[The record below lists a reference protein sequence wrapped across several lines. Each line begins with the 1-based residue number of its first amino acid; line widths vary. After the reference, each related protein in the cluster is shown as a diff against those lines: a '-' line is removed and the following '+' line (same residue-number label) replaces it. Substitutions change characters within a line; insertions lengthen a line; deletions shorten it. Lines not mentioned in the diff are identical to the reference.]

1 MNTPFLLGFGVLYA
15 VLAGLAELDASGR
28 LRVRRSW
35 PRWSWR
41 LSSSWGC
48 STGRDPRRRC
58 GGSASADPAVAPCLS
73 PSRWRV
79 AVAVLVT
86 P

>member
-28 LRVRRSW
+28 HGFVILAAVVVAAVVV
-35 PRWSWR
+35 
-41 LSSSWGC
+41 WGC
-48 STGRDPRRRC
+48 STEPDPRRRC
-58 GGSASADPAVAPCLS
+58 GGSASADPAVAPCSS
-73 PSRWRV
+73 PSRWRSSCR
-79 AVAVLVT
+79 ART